1 MCRLRESRDKTNKK
15 QTQKPDPKRQRFG
28 VKNRPYGQ
36 FAVFLGCSCFDLQI
50 LLILAENFWE
60 TMTEKKQKKR
70 VAISYKNLSPEL
82 RDEVKKQYPNGYTD
96 HMIRIDK
103 GPGDFFY
110 AIVLETEDTS
120 YLIKVDVK
128 ADDQVEE
135 DDKDFFGEDEIKDD
149 DEIID
154 TDMADMDDEE

>member
-1 MCRLRESRDKTNKK
+1 
-15 QTQKPDPKRQRFG
+15 
-28 VKNRPYGQ
+28 
-36 FAVFLGCSCFDLQI
+36 
-50 LLILAENFWE
+50 
-60 TMTEKKQKKR
+60 MTEKKQKKR

-128 ADDQVEE
+128 
-135 DDKDFFGEDEIKDD
+135 DFFGDDEIKDD

>member
-1 MCRLRESRDKTNKK
+1 
-15 QTQKPDPKRQRFG
+15 
-28 VKNRPYGQ
+28 
-36 FAVFLGCSCFDLQI
+36 
-50 LLILAENFWE
+50 
-60 TMTEKKQKKR
+60 MTEKKQKKR

-82 RDEVKKQYPNGYTD
+82 RDEVKKQYPTGYTD

-128 ADDQVEE
+128 VDDQVEE
-135 DDKDFFGEDEIKDD
+135 DDKDFFGDDEIKDN

>member
-1 MCRLRESRDKTNKK
+1 
-15 QTQKPDPKRQRFG
+15 
-28 VKNRPYGQ
+28 
-36 FAVFLGCSCFDLQI
+36 
-50 LLILAENFWE
+50 
-60 TMTEKKQKKR
+60 MTEKKQKKR

-128 ADDQVEE
+128 VDDQVEE
-135 DDKDFFGEDEIKDD
+135 DDKDFVGDDEIKDD

>member
-1 MCRLRESRDKTNKK
+1 
-15 QTQKPDPKRQRFG
+15 
-28 VKNRPYGQ
+28 
-36 FAVFLGCSCFDLQI
+36 
-50 LLILAENFWE
+50 
-60 TMTEKKQKKR
+60 MTEKKQKKR

-82 RDEVKKQYPNGYTD
+82 GDEVKKQYPNGYTD

-128 ADDQVEE
+128 VDDQVEE
-135 DDKDFFGEDEIKDD
+135 DDKDFFGDDEIKDD

>member
-1 MCRLRESRDKTNKK
+1 
-15 QTQKPDPKRQRFG
+15 
-28 VKNRPYGQ
+28 
-36 FAVFLGCSCFDLQI
+36 
-50 LLILAENFWE
+50 
-60 TMTEKKQKKR
+60 
-70 VAISYKNLSPEL
+70 
-82 RDEVKKQYPNGYTD
+82 
-96 HMIRIDK
+96 MIRIDK

-128 ADDQVEE
+128 VDGQVEE
-135 DDKDFFGEDEIKDD
+135 DDKDFFGDDEIKDD